1 MGNYRGITVSS
12 TFRKLFE
19 YSLLSKLNLPQS
31 DHQFGFTSGLSPVM
45 AGLLVNETKSEAIQ
59 NRHPQIPEL
68 KYIKNWINSPSV
80 EYLCP
85 PNRRWGTYCF
95 WCGSRRRRRRRQRRR
110 RRPRRRPR
118 PRSFFLTRYLLNQW
132 MDFDQTCIDTW
143 LGGGK
148 ELIRFW

>member
-1 MGNYRGITVSS
+1 MFWDLPSQKQFFMFGVYRPRNNFSC
-12 TFRKLFE
+12 L
-19 YSLLSKLNLPQS
+19 
-31 DHQFGFTSGLSPVM
+31 GFTVPETIFHVWGLPSQKQFFMFGVYRPRNNFSCLGFTVPETIFHVW
-45 AGLLVNETKSEAIQ
+45 GL
-59 NRHPQIPEL
+59 
-68 KYIKNWINSPSV
+68 PSQKQF
-80 EYLCP
+80 LCP

-95 WCGSRRRRRRRQRRR
+95 WCGSRRR